1 MQTKTRLK
9 SITKLNHANIKY
21 KGKYFE
27 DNVKRE
33 NFWAKLIFKTKK
45 SMSLEELL

>member
-9 SITKLNHANIKY
+9 YILKLNHANIKY

-27 DNVKRE
+27 DNVNKE
-33 NFWAKLIFKTKK
+33 TFWPKLIFETKK
-45 SMSLEELL
+45 SMIF